1 MNRKHIKGRKETM
14 ENLGYNNSNISDK
27 DVVKRVKSAVKID
40 MEKRKAMNAPIAVFD
55 AESGN
60 VYAEYSDGTRVLMGN
75 RIKMGGYSDQSNV

>member
-1 MNRKHIKGRKETM
+1 M
-14 ENLGYNNSNISDK
+14 ENLGYDNSNISDK

-60 VYAEYSDGTRVLMGN
+60 VYAQYNDGTRVLIGS
-75 RIKMGGYSDQSNV
+75 RIKRGGYSEQSDI

>member
-75 RIKMGGYSDQSNV
+75 RIKRGGYSDQSNV